1 MLFLFFLKG
10 IQRQEFQRPTIGNA
24 HSWMSSCW
32 ERILSLEQDV
42 WYLLLLFLSLSL
54 SCCLL
59 ELLTTT
65 KFQSRFSLIVSNSTL
80 MYKYLCSYCCKC
92 SSSKIHPFWTFSST
106 ILSNFIFQPTTR
118 KMALPVDSFATNHVF
133 IMAWHKL
140 RIGALWLILATTE

>member
-1 MLFLFFLKG
+1 MFFFPEGYSETRISRTHRRECSLSNVFMPGKN
-10 IQRQEFQRPTIGNA
+10 IKPRATCMIFVTI
-24 HSWMSSCW
+24 
-32 ERILSLEQDV
+32 V
-42 WYLLLLFLSLSL
+42 SLSL

-92 SSSKIHPFWTFSST
+92 SSSEIHPFWTFSST

-118 KMALPVDSFATNHVF
+118 KMALPIDSFATNHVF
-133 IMAWHKL
+133 IMA
-140 RIGALWLILATTE
+140 